1 MPQFWS
7 SRCLPNRHDR
17 RAAVCATAVTLINAS
32 FQGTLDKITE
42 AALNATERFA
52 LLLAV
57 LKTMLESRTPTK
69 RL

>member
-1 MPQFWS
+1 
-7 SRCLPNRHDR
+7 
-17 RAAVCATAVTLINAS
+17 VTLINAS